1 MHTLT
6 PYVTMYVTGRR
17 ARGEISRQT
26 AADYRYTLDGLTE
39 SYGDRPLRMFGPAAI
54 DRWLERIGH
63 LSECTRRQY
72 LSRVR
77 GWCRW
82 MVAQGKLRTDPTS
95 HVPAIRQAQRAPRTL
110 TVQEV
115 GRLLRTVPDPRASAV
130 LQLMVV
136 CGLRCVSVSRLQVED
151 YDPASLVLRVSAK
164 GGGEYDIPVPVEAA
178 KALNRYL
185 DEVGVVAGPLV
196 RSVLDP
202 VRGLSPKTLSG
213 YVRAWMRLAGVKV
226 RPLDG
231 RSAHGLRRT
240 AASDVMDMSGDIR
253 AVQAMLG
260 HQRVETTARH
270 YLRPVSL
277 QQMRDAMAG
286 RDYAGAA

>member
-1 MHTLT
+1 MRTLT
-6 PYVTMYVTGRR
+6 SHVTIYVAGRH
-17 ARGEISRQT
+17 ARGEINRNT
-26 AADYRYTLDGLTE
+26 AADYRYTLDGLAE

-77 GWCRW
+77 GFCRW

-95 HVPAIRQAQRAPRTL
+95 HVPAIHQAHRAPRTL
-110 TVQEV
+110 SVAEV
-115 GRLLRTVPDPRASAV
+115 GRLLQAVPDPRASAI
-130 LQLMVV
+130 LQLMVS
-136 CGLRCVSVSRLQVED
+136 CGLRCVSVARLQVED
-151 YDPASLVLRVSAK
+151 YDPASLVLRVRAK

-178 KALNRYL
+178 RALNRYL
-185 DEVGVVAGPLV
+185 DEVGNVAGPLV
-196 RSVLDP
+196 RSVLKP
-202 VRGLSPKTLSG
+202 SHGLSPKTLSG
-213 YVRAWMRLAGVKV
+213 YVRAWMRAAGVKV

-240 AASDVMDMSGDIR
+240 AASDVMDLSGDIR

-260 HQRVETTARH
+260 HARVETTARH
-270 YLRPVSL
+270 YLRPVPME
-277 QQMRDAMAG
+277 QMRSAMAG

>member
-6 PYVTMYVTGRR
+6 PHVTMYVTGRR

-26 AADYRYTLDGLTE
+26 AADYRWTLTGLVE

-54 DRWLERIGH
+54 DRWLEDIGH

-115 GRLLRTVPDPRASAV
+115 GRLLRAVPDPRASAV
-130 LQLMVV
+130 LQLMVG
-136 CGLRCVSVSRLQVED
+136 CGLRCVSVARLQVED

-164 GGGEYDIPVPVEAA
+164 GGAEYDIPVPVEAA
-178 KALNRYL
+178 RALNRYL
-185 DEVGVVAGPLV
+185 DEVGSVAGPLV
-196 RSVLDP
+196 RSVLTP
-202 VRGLSPKTLSG
+202 SRGLSPKTLSG
-213 YVRAWMRLAGVKV
+213 YVRAWMRHAGVKV

-240 AASDVMDMSGDIR
+240 AASDVMDLSGDIR
-253 AVQAMLG
+253 AVQSMLG
-260 HQRVETTARH
+260 HSRVETTARH
-270 YLRPVSL
+270 YLRPVSM
-277 QQMRDAMAG
+277 QQMRTAMAG
-286 RDYAGAA
+286 RDYVGAA